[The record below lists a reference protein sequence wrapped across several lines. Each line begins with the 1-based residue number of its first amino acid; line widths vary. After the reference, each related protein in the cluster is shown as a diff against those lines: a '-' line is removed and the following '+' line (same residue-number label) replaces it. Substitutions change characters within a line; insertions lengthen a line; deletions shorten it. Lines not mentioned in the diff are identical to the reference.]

1 MYNFF
6 IQFYQLTFKRACS
19 IIEIMGLSEVQAHQ
33 TDPTRNEIQEVM
45 TMADFM
51 ENDMGADL
59 YTLVD
64 EEGVEQTF
72 ELMDTYE
79 SEDGELYYA
88 LVPYYENPEEMA
100 EADTELVILRSEED
114 ENGEE
119 ALASIDDDDEYERI
133 GQIFMDRLSE
143 IYDDE

>member
-1 MYNFF
+1 
-6 IQFYQLTFKRACS
+6 
-19 IIEIMGLSEVQAHQ
+19 
-33 TDPTRNEIQEVM
+33 
-45 TMADFM
+45 MADNM
-51 ENDMGADL
+51 DMGADL

-79 SEDGELYYA
+79 SEDGEVYYA
-88 LVPYYENPEEMA
+88 LVPYYDNPEEMV

-119 ALASIDDDDEYERI
+119 TLASIDDDDEYERI
-133 GQIFMDRLSE
+133 GQIFMDRLSDM
-143 IYDDE
+143 YDDE

>member
-1 MYNFF
+1 MAENFDD
-6 IQFYQLTFKRACS
+6 L
-19 IIEIMGLSEVQAHQ
+19 
-33 TDPTRNEIQEVM
+33 
-45 TMADFM
+45 
-51 ENDMGADL
+51 GADL

-79 SEDGELYYA
+79 TDEGELYYA
-88 LVPYYENPEEMA
+88 LVPYYENPEDMV

-119 ALASIDDDDEYERI
+119 TLVSIDDDAEYERI

-143 IYDDE
+143 TYEE

>member
-1 MYNFF
+1 
-6 IQFYQLTFKRACS
+6 
-19 IIEIMGLSEVQAHQ
+19 
-33 TDPTRNEIQEVM
+33 
-45 TMADFM
+45 MAEKFD
-51 ENDMGADL
+51 DLGADL

-88 LVPYYENPEEMA
+88 LVPYYENPEDMV
-100 EADTELVILRSEED
+100 EADTELVVLRSETD

-119 ALASIDDDDEYERI
+119 TLASIDDDDEYERI

-143 IYDDE
+143 TYDD